1 MFVRKLQEF
10 ELPYVSVTSLQSQD
24 CKIVLRKSYLDSTYD
39 DNVMEN
45 RVGLNLLYA
54 QMVADIKRVWILVAK
69 EQ

>member
-24 CKIVLRKSYLDSTYD
+24 CKILLRKSYLDSTYD

-54 QMVADIKRVWILVAK
+54 QMVADMKRVWILVAK

>member
-1 MFVRKLQEF
+1 M
-10 ELPYVSVTSLQSQD
+10 SVTSLQSQD
-24 CKIVLRKSYLDSTYD
+24 CKILLRKSYLDSTYD

>member
-1 MFVRKLQEF
+1 
-10 ELPYVSVTSLQSQD
+10 
-24 CKIVLRKSYLDSTYD
+24 
-39 DNVMEN
+39 MEN

>member
-24 CKIVLRKSYLDSTYD
+24 CKILLRKSYLDSTYD